1 MSEEVP
7 PEFRVLLAGLSD
19 ESERM
24 AVVQAYYGLA
34 EGDPNTLPVQ
44 LAVLLKAH
52 SLALLKHSEG
62 LDGKLL
68 PGTSPVSDR
77 TSHDLLKRL
86 QGLQTGID
94 QVNEG
99 MRMLTSI
106 SSNRIKVGLAL
117 AYFGGLLSY
126 PVFDALIGWV
136 RQVTHL

>member
-19 ESERM
+19 EKERM

-44 LAVLLKAH
+44 LAVVLKAH
-52 SLALLKHSEG
+52 SLALLKHSQG
-62 LDGKLL
+62 GLL
-68 PGTSPVSDR
+68 PGTSAANDR
-77 TSHDLLKRL
+77 TSPDLIKAL

-94 QVNEG
+94 QVNETVQ
-99 MRMLTSI
+99 MLTNI

-117 AYFGGLLSY
+117 AYIVGVVSY
-126 PVFDALIGWV
+126 PLFDALIGWV
-136 RQVTHL
+136 RQVSHL

>member
-62 LDGKLL
+62 ELL
-68 PGTSPVSDR
+68 SRTSAVSDR
-77 TSHDLLKRL
+77 TSPDLEKRL

-94 QVNEG
+94 QVNETVQ
-99 MRMLTSI
+99 MLTNI
-106 SSNRIKVGLAL
+106 SSNRIKLGLAL
-117 AYFGGLLSY
+117 AYIGGVVSY
-126 PVFDALIGWV
+126 PLFDALIGWV
-136 RQVTHL
+136 RQVSHF

>member
-19 ESERM
+19 ENERM

-62 LDGKLL
+62 ELL
-68 PGTSPVSDR
+68 PGTSAAGDR
-77 TSHDLLKRL
+77 TSPDLIKTL
-86 QGLQTGID
+86 QRLQTGID
-94 QVNEG
+94 QVKETVQ
-99 MRMLTSI
+99 MLTNI
-106 SSNRIKVGLAL
+106 SSNRIKLGLAL

-126 PVFDALIGWV
+126 PLFDALIGWV

>member
-19 ESERM
+19 ENERM

-68 PGTSPVSDR
+68 PGTSAASDR
-77 TSHDLLKRL
+77 TSPDLVKTL
-86 QGLQTGID
+86 QALQAGID

-99 MRMLTSI
+99 MQMLSNI
-106 SSNRIKVGLAL
+106 SSNRIKAGLAL
-117 AYFGGLLSY
+117 AYIGGLLSY
-126 PVFDALIGWV
+126 PLFDAVIGWV
-136 RQVTHL
+136 RQVTHF